1 MIRLDL
7 MVYRIELLAD
17 PLSSVISNALR
28 KSNICG
34 MRMNRRTFYR
44 IKDIRCLAQIYVNIH
59 IPELG
64 KVSVE
69 SERHE
74 EAGVLRLRVRL
85 GGVERTVERD
95 PGGVHLLACHQVY
108 AVTIWHIYT
117 GLGDKI
123 FLFKL
128 LIQFLLLKSIF
139 LLPPSYIFTN

>member
-1 MIRLDL
+1 MIES
-7 MVYRIELLAD
+7 RIFGVWHTFLL
-17 PLSSVISNALR
+17 IS
-28 KSNICG
+28 I
-34 MRMNRRTFYR
+34 FY
-44 IKDIRCLAQIYVNIH
+44 

-108 AVTIWHIYT
+108 AVTIWHI
-117 GLGDKI
+117 
-123 FLFKL
+123 
-128 LIQFLLLKSIF
+128 
-139 LLPPSYIFTN
+139 